1 MSEVFVPHTKLRNL
15 SEPKPKL
22 NILSQPNINLN
33 LMFCQNPTP
42 TEAKIKI
49 SINPYKYGPKILVES
64 TAKKSAGY
72 FYELLGSQ
80 TTHRNELV
88 LFGIVR
94 ARPIHRV
101 LEY

>member
-42 TEAKIKI
+42 TEAKIKM
-49 SINPYKYGPKILVES
+49 SINPYKYGPKILVEITGGGGLGGGGGQNARCVVS
-64 TAKKSAGY
+64 RIARLTDHPPKWDNTFWKK
-72 FYELLGSQ
+72 
-80 TTHRNELV
+80 
-88 LFGIVR
+88 
-94 ARPIHRV
+94 
-101 LEY
+101 

>member
-49 SINPYKYGPKILVES
+49 SINPYKYGPKILVEI
-64 TAKKSAGY
+64 TGTPTKMGQY
-72 FYELLGSQ
+72 F
-80 TTHRNELV
+80 
-88 LFGIVR
+88 
-94 ARPIHRV
+94 
-101 LEY
+101 LEKIIS

>member
-42 TEAKIKI
+42 TEAKIKMSFEE
-49 SINPYKYGPKILVES
+49 SIKVTIKVSIKANK
-64 TAKKSAGY
+64 ADY
-72 FYELLGSQ
+72 F
-80 TTHRNELV
+80 NEQLPPDQSDSSWAW
-88 LFGIVR
+88 LDQ
-94 ARPIHRV
+94 
-101 LEY
+101 

>member
-42 TEAKIKI
+42 TEAKIKMSFEE
-49 SINPYKYGPKILVES
+49 SIKVGTKVSIKANINASNRASAVLPIGPKKIFIKV
-64 TAKKSAGY
+64 
-72 FYELLGSQ
+72 
-80 TTHRNELV
+80 
-88 LFGIVR
+88 
-94 ARPIHRV
+94 
-101 LEY
+101 